1 MATLFPLARAAFSP
15 LLLVTALAT
24 AQTATPQSPPAPSTP
39 VPTASEQATLAAAFK
54 AADTDKDGKLS
65 NAELIQIPVLA
76 TKFADLDKN
85 KDGFVSSD
93 EFTAGVTVKAN

>member
-1 MATLFPLARAAFSP
+1 MATLSPLARAAFAP
-15 LLLVTALAT
+15 LLLAGTLAT
-24 AQTATPQSPPAPSTP
+24 AQTSTPQTPPA
-39 VPTASEQATLAAAFK
+39 AAQAANEQATLDAAFK

-85 KDGFVSSD
+85 KDGFVTSD

>member
-1 MATLFPLARAAFSP
+1 MATLSPLARATFAP
-15 LLLVTALAT
+15 LLLVSALAT
-24 AQTATPQSPPAPSTP
+24 AQTATPQTPPGTP
-39 VPTASEQATLAAAFK
+39 APTASEQATLDAAFK

-65 NAELIQIPVLA
+65 NAELVQIPVLA

-85 KDGFVSSD
+85 KDGFVTSD

>member
-1 MATLFPLARAAFSP
+1 MSILSPLAQATFAP
-15 LLLVTALAT
+15 LLLASALAT
-24 AQTATPQSPPAPSTP
+24 AQTATPQTPPAPA
-39 VPTASEQATLAAAFK
+39 PTASEQATLDAAFK

-85 KDGFVSSD
+85 KDGFVTSD